1 MCGIFAYLGEKQQLN
16 KLLLYFIKTSHRGPD
31 NCKFVTIKKDLF
43 FGFHRLRINGL
54 YVAKL
59 LVGESGKIALALIL
73 PGVKSLLLPETSLP
87 ISALLAKSNLNP
99 LLPYVPEYALG
110 VHTP

>member
-54 YVAKL
+54 DTKSDQPFHLKKCHLICNGEIYNFKQLIDKYNLHDDYYSNSDCEIIIHLYRKL
-59 LVGESGKIALALIL
+59 GIHKTL
-73 PGVKSLLLPETSLP
+73 
-87 ISALLAKSNLNP
+87 
-99 LLPYVPEYALG
+99 
-110 VHTP
+110 